1 MTTERDVTHVPDGVT
16 PEQFNEALTRFEA
29 VVGRVNVLTGDDR
42 LVPYYKTMMPVAD
55 EDYAM
60 SAVVQ
65 PITTEQ
71 VQEIVRICN
80 EFKVPVWPTSTGRNF
95 GYGTYAQGNAKGHRH
110 QVVIDFRHMNKILEV
125 DAELGT
131 ALLEPGVTY
140 QQLVDYLEENDI
152 PLWVSCP
159 APSAIASP
167 VGNTLERGVGYTP
180 YGEHFMMQCG
190 LEVVLA
196 DGDVLRTAMGGVEGS
211 NSWQVFKWG
220 FGPYLDGLFTQSNY
234 GIVTKMGL
242 WLMPKPPAYKPF
254 YIRFQEDD
262 DIAEIVD
269 MMRPL
274 RINQVIPNAVVFA
287 HALWEAPA
295 VIPRSKYYDGKGA
308 MPQDLIEKMKQEE
321 GFGAW
326 NVYAAL
332 YGTPEQVE
340 VNWKIV
346 TDAVK
351 ALGKGEIF
359 TEEEM
364 GQTEPFNYRAAL
376 MRGGMNLQEFGLYR
390 WRGGGGSMWFAPV
403 TVAKGSET
411 LSQTKLATEILNKWG
426 FDYCGEYIVGM
437 RDMHHVIDL
446 LFDKTDE
453 EDTKNAHACMS
464 ELIEEFRK
472 RGYAVYRTN
481 NDFMEQV
488 ADCFGPVQRKVNQTL
503 KRALDPNGIIAPGKS
518 GITV

>member
-1 MTTERDVTHVPDGVT
+1 MSTERELTHIPDGVT
-16 PEQFNEALTRFEA
+16 PEDFATALTRFEA
-29 VVGRVNVLTGDDR
+29 VVGRDNVLTGDDR
-42 LVPYYKTMMPVAD
+42 LTPYYKTMMPVAD

-65 PITTEQ
+65 PTTTEQ
-71 VQEIVRICN
+71 VQGIVRICN

-140 QQLVDYLEENDI
+140 QQLVDYLEENNI

-196 DGDVLRTAMGGVEGS
+196 DGDILRTAMGGVEGS

-254 YIRFQEDD
+254 YIRFQNDD

-308 MPQDLIEKMKQEE
+308 MPQDLIEKMKAEE

-351 ALGKGEIF
+351 ALGTGEIF
-359 TEEEM
+359 TEEDM
-364 GQTEPFNYRAAL
+364 GEVEPFKYRAAL
-376 MRGGMNLQEFGLYR
+376 MRGGMSLQEFGLYR

-411 LSQTKLATEILNKWG
+411 LGQTKLATEILNKWG

-481 NDFMEQV
+481 NDFIEQV

>member
-1 MTTERDVTHVPDGVT
+1 MTTEREVIRIPDGVT
-16 PEQFNEALTRFEA
+16 PEDFGMALDQFAELLGAD
-29 VVGRVNVLTGDDR
+29 NVLTGEDR
-42 LVPYYKTMMPVAD
+42 LTPYYKTMMPVD
-55 EDYAM
+55 DQDYAM
-60 SAVVQ
+60 SAVLQ
-65 PITTEQ
+65 PTTTEQ
-71 VQEIVRICN
+71 VQSIMRICN
-80 EFKVPVWPTSTGRNF
+80 EFRVPVWPTSTGRNF
-95 GYGTYAQGNAKGHRH
+95 GYGTYAQGSAGGNRH
-110 QVVIDFRHMNKILEV
+110 QVVIDFRHMNKIIEV

-180 YGEHFMMQCG
+180 YGEHFLMQCG
-190 LEVVLA
+190 MEVVLA
-196 DGDVLRTAMGGVEGS
+196 NGEVLRTAMGGVEGS
-211 NSWQVFKWG
+211 NSWQAFKWG
-220 FGPYLDGLFTQSNY
+220 YGPYLDGIFTQSNY
-234 GIVTKMGL
+234 GIVTKLGFWM
-242 WLMPKPPAYKPF
+242 MHKPPAYKPF
-254 YIRFQEDD
+254 YIRFQNDD

-269 MMRPL
+269 MIRPL
-274 RINQVIPNAVVFA
+274 RLANIIPNAVVFA

-295 VIPRSKYYDGKGA
+295 NFPRSKYFDGKGA

-326 NVYAAL
+326 NIYAAL
-332 YGTPEQVE
+332 YGTPEQIE

-346 TDAVK
+346 EGAVK
-351 ALGKGEIF
+351 ALGKGELF
-359 TEEEM
+359 SETEM
-364 GQTEPFNYRAAL
+364 AGTQPFDYRAEL
-376 MRGGMNLQEFGLYR
+376 MRGAMNLQEFGLYR

-411 LSQTKLATEILNKWG
+411 LKQTQLATEILNKWG
-426 FDYCGEYIVGM
+426 FDYCGEFIIGF
-437 RDMHHVIDL
+437 REMHHVIDL

-453 EDTKNAHACMS
+453 EDTKNAHACMT
-464 ELIEEFRK
+464 ELIEEFYK
-472 RGYAVYRTN
+472 RGYAVYRAN
-481 NDFMEQV
+481 NAFMDQV
-488 ADCFGPVQRKVNQTL
+488 ADCFGPVQRQINQTL

>member
-1 MTTERDVTHVPDGVT
+1 MSTERELTHIPDGVT
-16 PEQFNEALTRFEA
+16 PEDFATALTRFEA
-29 VVGRVNVLTGDDR
+29 VVGRDNVLTGDDR
-42 LVPYYKTMMPVAD
+42 LTPYYKTMMPVAD

-65 PITTEQ
+65 PTTTEQ
-71 VQEIVRICN
+71 VQGIVRICN

-140 QQLVDYLEENDI
+140 QQLVDYLEENNI

-196 DGDVLRTAMGGVEGS
+196 DGDILRTAMGGVEGS

-242 WLMPKPPAYKPF
+242 WLMPKPPAHKPF
-254 YIRFQEDD
+254 YIRFQNDD

-308 MPQDLIEKMKQEE
+308 MPQDLIEKMKAEE

-346 TDAVK
+346 NDAVK

-359 TEEEM
+359 TEEDM
-364 GQTEPFNYRAAL
+364 GEVEPFKYRAAL
-376 MRGGMNLQEFGLYR
+376 MRGGMSLQEFGLYR
-390 WRGGGGSMWFAPV
+390 WRGGRGSMWFAPV

-411 LSQTKLATEILNKWG
+411 LG
-426 FDYCGEYIVGM
+426 
-437 RDMHHVIDL
+437 
-446 LFDKTDE
+446 
-453 EDTKNAHACMS
+453 
-464 ELIEEFRK
+464 
-472 RGYAVYRTN
+472 
-481 NDFMEQV
+481 
-488 ADCFGPVQRKVNQTL
+488 
-503 KRALDPNGIIAPGKS
+503 
-518 GITV
+518 

>member
-1 MTTERDVTHVPDGVT
+1 MSPEREVTLTPDGVT
-16 PEQFNEALTRFEA
+16 HEAFLQALKQFET
-29 VVGRVNVLTGDDR
+29 VVGPQNVLTSEER
-42 LVPYYKTMMPVAD
+42 LTPYYKTMMPIPD

-60 SAVVQ
+60 SAVLQ
-65 PITTEQ
+65 PTSTEQ

-80 EFKVPVWPTSTGRNF
+80 EFEVPVWPTSTGRNF
-95 GYGTYAQGNAKGHRH
+95 GYGTYAQGSAAGHRH
-110 QVVIDFRHMNKILEV
+110 QVVIDFRHMNRILEV

-140 QQLVDYLEENDI
+140 QQLVDYLEENNI

-167 VGNTLERGVGYTP
+167 VGNTLDRGVGYTP

-190 LEVVLA
+190 MEVVLP
-196 DGDVLRTAMGGVEGS
+196 DGEVLRTAMGGVEGS

-220 FGPYLDGLFTQSNY
+220 YGPYLDGIFTQSNY

-254 YIRFQEDD
+254 YIRFNGDD

-274 RINQVIPNAVVFA
+274 RLNNIIPNSVVFA
-287 HALWEAPA
+287 HALWEAPTI
-295 VIPRSKYYDGKGA
+295 VPRSKYYDGPGA
-308 MPQDLIEKMKQEE
+308 MPRDAIEAMKQAE

-351 ALGKGEIF
+351 ALGKGEMF
-359 TEEEM
+359 TEAEM
-364 GQTEPFNYRAAL
+364 GGTEPFDYRAAL
-376 MRGGMNLQEFGLYR
+376 MRGGMTLQEFGLYR

-411 LSQTKLATEILNKWG
+411 LKQTKLATEILNRWG
-426 FDYCGEYIVGM
+426 FDYCGEYIVGT
-437 RDMHHVIDL
+437 RDMHHLIDL
-446 LFDKTDE
+446 LYDKTDE
-453 EDTKNAHACMS
+453 EETKKAYACMS
-464 ELIEEFRK
+464 ELIKKFREQ
-472 RGYAVYRTN
+472 GYAVYRTN
-481 NDFMEQV
+481 NAFMDQV
-488 ADCFGPVQRKVNQTL
+488 ADCYGPVQRKVNRAL
-503 KRALDPNGIIAPGKS
+503 KRALDPKGIIAPGKS
-518 GITV
+518 GVTV

>member
-1 MTTERDVTHVPDGVT
+1 MSTEREVPVVPQGVSKDDFLAAIT
-16 PEQFNEALTRFEA
+16 KFEQI
-29 VVGRVNVLTGDDR
+29 VGQDNVLTEEDR
-42 LVPYYKTMMPVAD
+42 LTPYYKTMMPVDDAEYAASAGLQPTPTELVQAIVKVCD
-55 EDYAM
+55 EHG
-60 SAVVQ
+60 
-65 PITTEQ
+65 I
-71 VQEIVRICN
+71 
-80 EFKVPVWPTSTGRNF
+80 PVWPTSTGRNF
-95 GYGTYAQGNAKGHRH
+95 GYGTYGTGNAKGHRH

-140 QQLVDYLEENDI
+140 QQLVDYLEEKNI

-190 LEVVLA
+190 MEVVLA
-196 DGDVLRTAMGGVEGS
+196 NGEVLRTAMGGVEGTHA
-211 NSWQVFKWG
+211 WQVFKWG
-220 FGPYLDGLFTQSNY
+220 FGPYLDGIFTQSNF
-234 GIVTKMGL
+234 GIVTKLGL
-242 WLMPKPPAYKPF
+242 WLMPKPPVYKPF
-254 YIRFQEDD
+254 CIQFPDDD
-262 DIAEIVD
+262 DIATIVD

-274 RINQVIPNAVVFA
+274 RISGTIPNAVVFA
-287 HALWEAPA
+287 YVLYEASA
-295 VIPRSKYYDGKGA
+295 VFPRSKYYDGTGA
-308 MPQDLIEKMKQEE
+308 MPKDAIEKMKKEE

-326 NVYAAL
+326 NIYAAL
-332 YGTPEQVE
+332 YGTKEQVD
-340 VNWKIV
+340 VNWQIV
-346 TDAVK
+346 LDAVS
-351 ALGKGEIF
+351 AHGKGKII
-359 TEEEM
+359 TEAEAA
-364 GQTEPFNYRAAL
+364 GTEPFDYRAAL

-411 LSQTKLATEILNKWG
+411 LAQTKLATEILNKWG

-437 RDMHHVIDL
+437 RDMHHIIDL

-453 EDTKNAHACMS
+453 EDTKNAHACMA

-481 NDFMEQV
+481 NEFMDQV
-488 ADCFGPVQRKVNQTL
+488 ADCYGPVQRQVNQTL
-503 KRALDPNGIIAPGKS
+503 KRALDPKGIIAPGKS
-518 GITV
+518 GIVA